1 MSLER
6 VPGPPPDALAT
17 HAGGSLASAQR
28 PAFFS
33 LKRRTPLGARGM
45 SGRLA
50 DMESLMTTFKSGISL
65 DSGTEQGSRPASSRP
80 LPSPV
85 RTGSSSGPA
94 QSQPGEPCLD
104 TSFRGQSCEKG
115 FEMTLTV
122 TERANAEVNCPQLR
136 KREGHPSAHGLHSQD
151 LAEELTTKGVMWR
164 GSLGVRV
171 GRGLGAVSL
180 VCCSVQE
187 RYGNEKIHRV
197 LGVTSSQ
204 GTKTNQPTTISF
216 RRSAQSCPSSS
227 PPIRVGRV
235 NEHAQHT
242 SEGPMKLSEA
252 IRLGAMMMPQAFRTL
267 LTDDGACALGAA
279 LLAVGAQ
286 PEEAVRSA
294 LNRWPWASTV
304 SADCP
309 RCGRSRTVFRVITHL
324 NDRHRWTREQIAK
337 WVAGIEPTDVFW
349 RPCGGKMKAW
359 RPQQSA
365 NGRRP
370 KGEQVGG

>member
-1 MSLER
+1 MRRSEESW
-6 VPGPPPDALAT
+6 PPWW
-17 HAGGSLASAQR
+17 SAV
-28 PAFFS
+28 
-33 LKRRTPLGARGM
+33 
-45 SGRLA
+45 
-50 DMESLMTTFKSGISL
+50 
-65 DSGTEQGSRPASSRP
+65 PASVRP
-80 LPSPV
+80 GLRARLRILAP
-85 RTGSSSGPA
+85 
-94 QSQPGEPCLD
+94 L
-104 TSFRGQSCEKG
+104 FRRRSK
-115 FEMTLTV
+115 
-122 TERANAEVNCPQLR
+122 VNCPNCGSE
-136 KREGHPSAHGLHSQD
+136 KGHPSAHGLHSQD
-151 LAEELTTKGVMWR
+151 LAEELKTKGVLWR
-164 GSLGVRV
+164 GSLGVGV
-171 GRGLGAVSL
+171 GRSLGALSL

-204 GTKTNQPTTISF
+204 GTKTNQPTTIGSDEAP
-216 RRSAQSCPSSS
+216 RAARPTNSSWSC
-227 PPIRVGRV
+227 V
-235 NEHAQHT
+235 NEHAQHS
-242 SEGPMKLSEA
+242 SEGAMKLSEA

-279 LLAVGAQ
+279 LLAVGAR

-324 NDRHRWTREQIAK
+324 NDRHRWTREQIAE
-337 WVAGIEPTDVFW
+337 WVAGIEPRDVFW
-349 RPCGGKMKAW
+349 RPCDGKMKAW